1 MTRLDRLPPVLWSL
15 NTLVCASTSFISFF
29 LEHGPREPWYIA
41 SRAMDTTDI
50 ASAKWVVEVMQQR
63 LQLAGKVQPAID
75 THAKDDQL

>member
-1 MTRLDRLPPVLWSL
+1 
-15 NTLVCASTSFISFF
+15 
-29 LEHGPREPWYIA
+29 
-41 SRAMDTTDI
+41 MDTTDI